1 MLGQDNLIGTGV
13 FELSKCA
20 PATLKLPA
28 LVEVQCSAVVVQYIL
43 RPFILSL
50 HTHTTPN
57 DCMQLQEWSIDMQLE
72 CC

>member
-28 LVEVQCSAVVVQYIL
+28 LVEVHIL
-43 RPFILSL
+43 HPFILSL